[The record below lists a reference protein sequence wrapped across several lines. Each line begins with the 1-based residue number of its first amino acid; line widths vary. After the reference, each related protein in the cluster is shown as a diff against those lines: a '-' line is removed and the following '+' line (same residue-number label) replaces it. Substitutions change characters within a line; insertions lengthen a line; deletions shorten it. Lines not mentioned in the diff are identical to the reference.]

1 MSAQMKQQRLNGL
14 SDGIFSIVMTLL
26 AMEFKVPLFDG
37 VVNDFTLW
45 QSLEKLW
52 PVFISFVLS
61 FALLFTYWRAHHFL
75 VSVYAKKITVGIAN
89 LNALFFFFITLTP
102 FSAHLLGVYSNTRIA
117 IIMYGL
123 NVIMIGISLYWLR
136 AHIEYTHEIETI
148 HISKHERISGYVR
161 ILFPVFAAVFAVF
174 VSFFSTQ
181 LSILVFTGAILFN
194 LLPSSMNPIY
204 SGLNGVV
211 EKLSKK

>member
-37 VVNDFTLW
+37 AVNDFVLW

-75 VSVYAKKITVGIAN
+75 VSVYAKTITVGIAN
-89 LNALFFFFITLTP
+89 LNALFFFFITLIP
-102 FSAHLLGVYSNTRIA
+102 FSAHLLGVYSGTRVA
-117 IIMYGL
+117 IIVYGL

-136 AHIEYTHEIETI
+136 AHIEHTHEILTI
-148 HISKHERISGYVR
+148 NISKHERVSGYVR
-161 ILFPVFAAVFAVF
+161 ILFPVFAATFAVF
-174 VSFFSTQ
+174 ISFFSTD
-181 LSILVFTGAILFN
+181 LSIIVFTGAILFN

-211 EKLSKK
+211 EKIAKD

>member
-26 AMEFKVPLFDG
+26 ALEFKVPLFDG
-37 VVNDFTLW
+37 AVNDLTLW

-75 VSVYAKKITVGIAN
+75 VSVYAKTITVGVAN
-89 LNALFFFFITLTP
+89 LNALFFFWITITP
-102 FSAHLLGVYSNTRIA
+102 FSAHLLGIYSNTRIA
-117 IIMYGL
+117 IIVYGL

-136 AHIEYTHEIETI
+136 AHIEYTHSIHTI
-148 HISKHERISGYVR
+148 HISKHDRVRGYVR
-161 ILFPVFAAVFAVF
+161 ILFPVFAAAFAIF
-174 VSFFSTQ
+174 VSFFSTE
-181 LSILVFTGAILFN
+181 LSVLVFTGAILFN
-194 LLPSSMNPIY
+194 LLPARMNPIY
-204 SGLNGVV
+204 NGLNGVI
-211 EKLSKK
+211 EKMSK

>member
-1 MSAQMKQQRLNGL
+1 MSAQMKQQRLGGL

-26 AMEFKVPLFDG
+26 ALEFKVPLLDG
-37 VVNDFTLW
+37 SVNDFTLW

-75 VSVYAKKITVGIAN
+75 VSVYAKTITVGIAN
-89 LNALFFFFITLTP
+89 INALFFFFITLIP
-102 FSAHLLGVYSNTRIA
+102 FSAHLLGVYSNTKVA
-117 IIMYGL
+117 IIVYGL

-136 AHIEYTHEIETI
+136 AHIEYTHSIHTI
-148 HISKHERISGYVR
+148 DITRHERISGYVR
-161 ILFPVFAAVFAVF
+161 ILFPVFAAAFAIF
-174 VSFFSTQ
+174 VSFFSTE

-211 EKLSKK
+211 EKLAKK

>member
-37 VVNDFTLW
+37 VVNDYTLW
-45 QSLEKLW
+45 QSLEKLT
-52 PVFISFVLS
+52 PILISFVLS

-75 VSVYAKKITVGIAN
+75 VSVYAKTITVGIAN
-89 LNALFFFFITLTP
+89 LNALFFFWITLTP
-102 FSAHLLGVYSNTRIA
+102 FSAHLLGVYSNTRVA

-136 AHIEYTHEIETI
+136 AHIEHTDEIHTI
-148 HISKHERISGYVR
+148 NITKHDIVSGYVR
-161 ILFPVFAAVFAVF
+161 ILFPVFAAVFAIF
-174 VSFFSTQ
+174 VSFFSTE
-181 LSILVFTGAILFN
+181 LSIIVFTGAILFN
-194 LLPSSMNPIY
+194 LLPASMNPIY

-211 EKLSKK
+211 ERLSK